1 MKYKVKKVGDFEN
14 NIEIDIDFE
23 DLESKKDEAINNIS
37 KSLKVKGFRPGK
49 IPKNIVI
56 REVGEDYILEE
67 SIDLYLP
74 EQIFEIL
81 QKEEINPAVR
91 PVVKDLKKEKKS
103 YKVDVLITL
112 WPKLA
117 KLPKLN
123 QTVTVDSIAP
133 TEEEIENQ
141 TERIKLQFAD
151 VAKVERPS
159 KTSDYLLVNINSIE
173 NGKELEDF
181 SYQDY
186 LYELGSNS
194 LSPSMD
200 SKLEGVSTGAIIK
213 FNDDIPSIGKSNVEI
228 TVLVKEIKEKVMPEL
243 TDDWVSSMT
252 EFENI
257 KEMNEELYKNIE
269 MVKKRQVANQY
280 QGLLT
285 SKLIEESKLELPEQL
300 VIAEMD
306 SILRNFMAELN
317 QNNIK
322 IEDYLQMT
330 GLTEEALQEDL
341 KNQATRNLSMVVIL
355 DKVVEDQELKLDD
368 KEIKFIDEHME
379 SHDEE
384 AAGIES
390 ASHRLNLESES
401 LRNKAMLH
409 ILQEGVSVDE
419 NGEKVYLQD
428 VYNQDEEIREEE

>member
-1 MKYKVKKVGDFEN
+1 MKYKVKKDGDFEN
-14 NIEIDIDFE
+14 TIEIDIDFE
-23 DLESKKDEAINNIS
+23 DLESKKDEAISKIS

-112 WPKLA
+112 WPKLS

-123 QTVTVDSIAP
+123 QTVEVDSITP
-133 TEEEIENQ
+133 TEEEIADQ
-141 TERIKLQFAD
+141 IDRIKLQFAD
-151 VAKVERPS
+151 VTKVERPS
-159 KTSDYLLVNINSIE
+159 KTSDYLLVNISGME

-194 LSPSMD
+194 LTPSMD
-200 SKLEGVSTGAIIK
+200 KKLEGVSTGAIIK
-213 FNDDIPSIGKSNVEI
+213 FNDDIPSIGKSNIEI

-252 EFENI
+252 EFDSVT
-257 KEMNEELYKNIE
+257 EMNDELYKNIE
-269 MVKKRQVANQY
+269 MVKKRQIANQY

-306 SILRNFMAELN
+306 SILQNFMAELN

-322 IEDYLQMT
+322 IEDYLQIT
-330 GLTEEALQEDL
+330 GLTEESLQEDL

-355 DKVVEDQELKLDD
+355 DKVVEDQEIKLEE
-368 KEIKFIDEHME
+368 KEISYIDDYMSSDNQE
-379 SHDEE
+379 SNEVE
-384 AAGIES
+384 T
-390 ASHRLNLESES
+390 ASRRLNLEAES

-409 ILQEGVSVDE
+409 ILQQGVSVDKD
-419 NGEKVYLQD
+419 GEKVYLQD

>member
-112 WPKLA
+112 WPKLS

-355 DKVVEDQELKLDD
+355 DKVVEDQELKLAD

>member
-23 DLESKKDEAINNIS
+23 DLESKKDEAISKIS

-81 QKEEINPAVR
+81 QKEELNPAVR

-112 WPKLA
+112 WPKLS

-123 QTVTVDSIAP
+123 QTVEVESITP
-133 TEEEIENQ
+133 TEEEISDQ
-141 TERIKLQFAD
+141 IDRIKLQFAD
-151 VAKVERPS
+151 VTKVERPS
-159 KTSDYLLVNINSIE
+159 KTSDYLLVNISAME
-173 NGKELEDF
+173 NGKELEEF

-194 LSPSMD
+194 LTPSMD

-213 FNDDIPSIGKSNVEI
+213 FNDDIPSVGKSNVEV

-243 TDDWVSSMT
+243 TDEWVSSMT
-252 EFENI
+252 EFDNI
-257 KEMNEELYKNIE
+257 AEMNDELFKNIE
-269 MVKKRQVANQY
+269 MVKKRQIANQY
-280 QGLLT
+280 QGCLLYT
-285 SKLIEESKLELPEQL
+285 SPSP
-300 VIAEMD
+300 
-306 SILRNFMAELN
+306 R
-317 QNNIK
+317 
-322 IEDYLQMT
+322 
-330 GLTEEALQEDL
+330 
-341 KNQATRNLSMVVIL
+341 
-355 DKVVEDQELKLDD
+355 
-368 KEIKFIDEHME
+368 DE
-379 SHDEE
+379 
-384 AAGIES
+384 
-390 ASHRLNLESES
+390 
-401 LRNKAMLH
+401 
-409 ILQEGVSVDE
+409 
-419 NGEKVYLQD
+419 
-428 VYNQDEEIREEE
+428 

>member
-112 WPKLA
+112 WPKLS

>member
-37 KSLKVKGFRPGK
+37 KSLKVKGFRSGK

-112 WPKLA
+112 WPKLS

-355 DKVVEDQELKLDD
+355 DKVVEDQELKLAD

>member
-194 LSPSMD
+194 LSHSMD